1 MATKNSFIILEL
13 DTTAPTIEIYAPAY
27 TVREASVEVTIE
39 ADENLGTPNEI
50 YMIDENGTRHDY
62 TFNRAGNY
70 LTGVLDFNGFPLG
83 LARLFVRVTDTVNN
97 VSDLY
102 EKTITIRE
110 SLTILKPV
118 ISDHIAN
125 VEIKDIELKTETI
138 DKNRQLTIS
147 NGKSRIKE

>member
-1 MATKNSFIILEL
+1 MNFIILEL

-39 ADENLGTPNEI
+39 ADEEIGTPNEI
-50 YMIDENGTRHDY
+50 YVIDESGTRHDY
-62 TFNRAGNY
+62 TFSRAGNY
-70 LTGVLDFNGFPLG
+70 LTGILDFNGFPLG

-97 VSDLY
+97 VSELY
-102 EKTITIRE
+102 EKTITVRE

-118 ISDHIAN
+118 ISDYIAN
-125 VEIKDIELKTETI
+125 IQTTDIKRKTEII
-138 DKNRQLTIS
+138 DKDRQIAIS

>member
-1 MATKNSFIILEL
+1 MNFIILEL

-39 ADENLGTPNEI
+39 ADEEIGTPNEI
-50 YMIDENGTRHDY
+50 YVIDESGTRHDY

-70 LTGVLDFNGFPLG
+70 LTGILDFNGFPLG
-83 LARLFVRVTDTVNN
+83 LARLFVRVTDTVDN
-97 VSDLY
+97 VSNLY

-118 ISDHIAN
+118 ISDSNKTKIQN
-125 VEIKDIELKTETI
+125 QDIERKTETI
-138 DKNRQLTIS
+138 DRDRQLTVTD
-147 NGKSRIKE
+147 GKSRIKE

>member
-1 MATKNSFIILEL
+1 MNFIILEL

-39 ADENLGTPNEI
+39 ADEEIGTPNEI
-50 YMIDENGTRHDY
+50 YVIDETGTRHDY
-62 TFNRAGNY
+62 TFSRSGNY
-70 LTGVLDFNGFPLG
+70 LTGILDFNGFPLG

-97 VSDLY
+97 VSELY
-102 EKTITIRE
+102 EKTITVRE

-118 ISDHIAN
+118 ISDDIAN
-125 VEIKDIELKTETI
+125 VQIKDIDRKTETI
-138 DKNRQLTIS
+138 DKDRQLTIS